1 MFDYQQPDGMVI
13 DCIYTDPS
21 ENNAR
26 DSKPPLVCWA
36 VDEIFT
42 HTGDTAFVA
51 EMYPQLLSY
60 YKWWYEKRDH
70 NRNGMCEYGATDG
83 TLEAAAWESG
93 MDNAIRFDNAVMLK
107 NDRADDA
114 WSMDQESVDLNAYL
128 PWSANC

>member
-83 TLEAAAWESG
+83 TLEAAAWK
-93 MDNAIRFDNAVMLK
+93 A
-107 NDRADDA
+107 A
-114 WSMDQESVDLNAYL
+114 WTMPFVLTT
-128 PWSANC
+128 P